1 MLPRSSA
8 SSRLMKRRTAS
19 SAESASKLRNE
30 TDWGSWAIG
39 FPPLSV
45 RCRCSMVKRMARIG
59 NAIQVLPRLFY
70 TESKGLA
77 MSDER
82 VLSEVPAIGRID
94 LHEVEKPEAVPS
106 ERFAESIAIGLT
118 FDDVL
123 LRPAKSEL
131 HPNFVDVS
139 TRLTRDIRLNI
150 PIISAAMDTVTEA
163 RLAIAMAQ
171 QGGLGVIH
179 KNMSIEQ
186 QAEEVDKVKRS
197 EAGMIVDPV
206 TMRPWQTIAE
216 ALQVMEKYKISGV
229 PVTDANGKLV
239 GILTNRDLRFET
251 RFDLPISERMT
262 KDNLITTPVG
272 TTLEQ
277 AREVLHHHRIE
288 KLLVVDSHGDLKGL
302 ITVKDI
308 QKARRY
314 PQAAKDPL
322 GRLRVGA
329 AIGVGKEGLDRARA
343 LIDAK
348 VDVVVIDSAH
358 AHSAGVMDVIRQFKK
373 LFPDTP
379 LIAGNVATYEGT
391 KDLIELGVDAVK
403 VGIGPGSICTTRVI
417 AGAGVPQVTAVMECA
432 QAAEKYD
439 VPIISDGGIKFSG
452 DITKAIAAGGH
463 AVMIGSLFAGTDEA
477 PGETILYQG
486 RTFKAYRG
494 MGSIAAMQQ
503 GSKDRYFQEDAD
515 EVGKLVPEGIEGK
528 VPYKGSLSAMVPQ
541 LVGGLRSGM
550 GLTGSRN
557 VDDLRTKAQFVRITS
572 DGLRESHAHD
582 VSITKEAP
590 NYRID
595 SND

>member
-1 MLPRSSA
+1 
-8 SSRLMKRRTAS
+8 
-19 SAESASKLRNE
+19 
-30 TDWGSWAIG
+30 
-39 FPPLSV
+39 
-45 RCRCSMVKRMARIG
+45 
-59 NAIQVLPRLFY
+59 
-70 TESKGLA
+70 

-82 VLSEVPAIGRID
+82 FLRDEIPVIGRID
-94 LHEVEKPEAVPS
+94 LHTMERPEPLPS
-106 ERFAESIAIGLT
+106 DRFADPIPLALT

-123 LRPAKSEL
+123 LKPAKSDL

-150 PIISAAMDTVTEA
+150 PIVSAAMDTVTEA

-171 QGGLGVIH
+171 HGGLGIIH
-179 KNMSIEQ
+179 KNMPIDR
-186 QAEEVDKVKRS
+186 QAEEVDRVKRS

-206 TMRPWQTIAE
+206 TMRPWQSISE

-262 KDNLITTPVG
+262 KEDLITVPVG

-277 AREVLHHHRIE
+277 AREVLHQHRIE
-288 KLLVVDSHGDLKGL
+288 KLLVVDANGDLKGL

-329 AIGVGKEGLDRARA
+329 AIGAGRDGIDRARA

-348 VDVVVIDSAH
+348 VDVVVLDSSH
-358 AHSAGVMDVIRQFKK
+358 AHSEGVLDTIKQFKK

-379 LIAGNVATYEGT
+379 LIAGNVATYEGAL
-391 KDLIELGVDAVK
+391 DLCELGVDAIK
-403 VGIGPGSICTTRVI
+403 VGIGPGSICTTRVV
-417 AGAGVPQVTAVMECA
+417 AGAGVPQLTAILESVR
-432 QAAEKYD
+432 AAEKFN
-439 VPIISDGGIKFSG
+439 VPVISDGGIKFSG
-452 DITKAIAAGGH
+452 DITKAIAAG
-463 AVMIGSLFAGTDEA
+463 ANVVMIGSLFAGTDEA

-494 MGSIAAMQQ
+494 MGSIGAMQQ
-503 GSKDRYFQEDAD
+503 GSKDRYFQEETT

-528 VPYKGSLSAMVPQ
+528 VPYKGSMSAMIPQ

-550 GLTGSRN
+550 GLTGSQTI
-557 VDDLRTKAQFVRITS
+557 DDLRTKARFVRITAA
-572 DGLRESHAHD
+572 GLRESHAHD
-582 VSITKEAP
+582 VIITKEAP

-595 SND
+595 E